1 MNNLDTEDIQF
12 LQSNKAK
19 VIADDDYKT
28 LVNIK
33 VKDYEVSLIK
43 WKDNAYPRGGYEMA
57 VLDKTGNLVPIYGV
71 GDDVVALENLNE
83 VKTLINNIRE
93 GKSIGD
99 KSWLEGID
107 RLYEKADETEKK
119 NRSEYEETSSD
130 NTRKKNEDRK
140 RNALKIRQ
148 LRRKL
153 HKRRSDEKVPNVVL
167 KRRDSEK
174 IISDTEKRTII
185 SEVKMEIY
193 RGKAR
198 K

>member
-33 VKDYEVSLIK
+33 IKDYEVSVIK
-43 WKDNAYPRGGYEMA
+43 WKDNAYPKGGYEMA
-57 VLDKTGNLVPIYGV
+57 VLDKTGKLLPIYGA
-71 GDDVVALENLNE
+71 GDEVVALENLDE
-83 VKTLINNIRE
+83 VKILINNIRE

-99 KSWLEGID
+99 KSWLEGVD

-130 NTRKKNEDRK
+130 NMRKKNEDRK

-148 LRRKL
+148 LRQKL
-153 HKRRSDEKVPNVVL
+153 HKRRSGEKVPNVVL
-167 KRRDSEK
+167 TRRDSEK
-174 IISDTEKRTII
+174 IISDTEKRTTI
-185 SEVKMEIY
+185 SEVKMKIY
-193 RGKAR
+193 RGEAYE
-198 K
+198 

>member
-19 VIADDDYKT
+19 VIKDDYDRT
-28 LVNIK
+28 LMHIEM
-33 VKDYEVSLIK
+33 KDFTVSLIK
-43 WKDNAYPRGGYEMA
+43 WKDGYYFRAPYEVA
-57 VLDKTGNLVPIYGV
+57 FLDETNEFIHPCGIN
-71 GDDVVALENLNE
+71 DDVVHLKNLDE
-83 VKTLINNIRE
+83 VKTILGNIKD
-93 GKSIGD
+93 GKSIDD
-99 KSWLEGID
+99 KYWLEGTD
-107 RLYEKADETEKK
+107 YLYNKADDEEKK

-198 K
+198 E